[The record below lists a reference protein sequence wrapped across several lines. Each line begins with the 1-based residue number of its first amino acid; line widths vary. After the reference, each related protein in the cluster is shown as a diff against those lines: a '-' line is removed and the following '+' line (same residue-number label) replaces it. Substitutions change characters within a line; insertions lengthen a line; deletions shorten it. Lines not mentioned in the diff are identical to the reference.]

1 MEKFLLIVHAALL
14 LLFGI
19 ILSSKFAGVTLSK
32 WTFSM
37 MMVLFALC
45 LVLQFSVFAAA
56 GEDAVR
62 KSYPLLVHIPML
74 VMLLFV
80 FHCRL
85 PTALAAIASAYIC
98 CQPANW
104 FGLLAESLSRNQ
116 SAALVVRIGMLLA
129 VGMFA
134 IRYLSAFI
142 AKLYN
147 KDGRSILIF
156 SAIPLVYYMFDY
168 MTVYYTDFWTTDNR
182 LAIEFLTLFLCV
194 IFMGFCVIYYK
205 EYEQKAE
212 IERQEQIVRIAV
224 EQQARELVDMK
235 ERELETRLVRHD
247 LRHLLDN
254 LAMAI
259 QQDDKE
265 GALRMISGFTNQ
277 MQAPSLQR
285 YCTFDTINYV
295 LSNYAGKCKALG
307 VDAQFTVALQTL
319 TVDEALLA
327 PILSNALENALH
339 VQKQL
344 PPAKRR
350 ITLMLKNSGDKLL
363 FSLRNPYRNRPVF
376 VDGIPVSKEEGHG
389 YGTQSIRYL
398 TDREGG
404 KCHFSVQDDE
414 FVLRVIL

>member
-1 MEKFLLIVHAALL
+1 MEQILFVAHAALL

-32 WTFSM
+32 RTFSM
-37 MMVLFALC
+37 MLVLFAVC
-45 LVLQFSVFAAA
+45 VALQCIVFFSA

-62 KSYPLLVHIPML
+62 KTYPLLAHLPVLLML
-74 VMLLFV
+74 IFA
-80 FHCRL
+80 FHRRL
-85 PTALAAIASAYIC
+85 PTALAAIAAAYIC

-104 FGLLAESLSRNQ
+104 FGLLTESLSGSS
-116 SAALVVRIGMLLA
+116 SAALLVRIGMLFA

-134 IRYLSAFI
+134 IRYLSTFI

-168 MTVYYTDFWTTDNR
+168 MTIFYPDFWSTDNR

-194 IFMGFCVIYYK
+194 IFMGFCVVYYR

-224 EQQARELVDMK
+224 DQQARELSDMRQ
-235 ERELETRLVRHD
+235 RELETRLIRHD

-254 LAMAI
+254 LAMTI

-265 GALRMISGFTNQ
+265 SALRMISGLINQ
-277 MQAPSLQR
+277 MPSPSLQR

-295 LSNYAGKCKALG
+295 LSNYAGKCKALD
-307 VDAQFTVALQTL
+307 VDAQFTVELHTL

-344 PPAKRR
+344 PPAKRQ
-350 ITLMLKNSGDKLL
+350 IKLMLKNSGDKLL
-363 FSLRNPYRNRPVF
+363 FSLRNPYLNRPVF
-376 VDGIPVSKEEGHG
+376 VDGIPISREEGHG

-404 KCHFSVQDDE
+404 KCQFSVQDDE